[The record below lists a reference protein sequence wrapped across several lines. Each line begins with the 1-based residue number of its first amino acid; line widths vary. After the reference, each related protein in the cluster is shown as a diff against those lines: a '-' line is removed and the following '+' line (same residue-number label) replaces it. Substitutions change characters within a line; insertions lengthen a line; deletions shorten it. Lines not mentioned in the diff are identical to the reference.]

1 MPALFARLAL
11 GCLLP
16 VAILLGLGAMPGL
29 GYAWDFAN
37 AAGLLGACL
46 LGLLFVIGGRP
57 QPRPLYEGKF
67 FLRLHRDL
75 GFAAVALLLVHIV
88 VLLVDEPLLIEDLL
102 PSAPGYMLAG
112 LASAIL
118 MLVLAVSSLSR
129 VRPRWSS
136 SAASFRRW
144 HYGGSLLA
152 LSLMAVH
159 VLGAGYYS
167 GGVWKGAL
175 LVALMLAVALW
186 PRLPKPANG
195 VSGRKRNTA
204 QRATWLV
211 LAASGVIIGLSA
223 LYSLLANLDLP
234 L

>member
-1 MPALFARLAL
+1 MPALIARLAL

-16 VAILLGLGAMPGL
+16 VVILLGLGAMPGL

-46 LGLLFVIGGRP
+46 LGLLFVIAGRP

-75 GFAAVALLLVHIV
+75 GFATVALLLVHIG

-118 MLVLAVSSLSR
+118 MLVLAISSLSR
-129 VRPRWSS
+129 VRPRWSNG
-136 SAASFRRW
+136 AASFRRW

-152 LSLMAVH
+152 LLLMAVH

-167 GGVWKGAL
+167 GGVWKGVL
-175 LVALMLAVALW
+175 LVALMLVVAVW
-186 PRLPKPANG
+186 PRLPKPGNG
-195 VSGRKRNTA
+195 ISGRKRNTA
-204 QRATWLV
+204 QRATWFA
-211 LAASGVIIGLSA
+211 LAASIVIVGMSA
-223 LYSLLANLDLP
+223 LYSLLANVELP

>member
-1 MPALFARLAL
+1 MPALIARLAL

-46 LGLLFVIGGRP
+46 LGLLFVIAGRP

-75 GFAAVALLLVHIV
+75 GFAAVALLLVHIG

-118 MLVLAVSSLSR
+118 MLVLAISSLNR
-129 VRPRWSS
+129 VRPRWSR

-152 LSLMAVH
+152 LLLMAVH

-167 GGVWKGAL
+167 GGIWKGAL
-175 LVALMLAVALW
+175 LVVLMLAAAIW
-186 PRLPKPANG
+186 PRLPKPGNG
-195 VSGRKRNTA
+195 ISGRQRNTA
-204 QRATWLV
+204 QRATWFA
-211 LAASGVIIGLSA
+211 LAASGVIVGLSA
-223 LYSLLANLDLP
+223 LYSLLANLELP

>member
-1 MPALFARLAL
+1 MPALIARLAL

-16 VAILLGLGAMPGL
+16 VAVLLGLGAMPGL

-75 GFAAVALLLVHIV
+75 GFAAVTLLLVHIA

-144 HYGGSLLA
+144 HYGGSLVA
-152 LSLMAVH
+152 LLLMAVH

-167 GGVWKGAL
+167 GGLWKGAL
-175 LVALMLAVALW
+175 LVALMLVVAIW

-204 QRATWLV
+204 RRATWFA

-223 LYSLLANLDLP
+223 LYSLLANLEMP

>member
-1 MPALFARLAL
+1 MPALIARLAL

-16 VAILLGLGAMPGL
+16 VAVLLGLGAMPGL

-37 AAGLLGACL
+37 AAGLLGGCL
-46 LGLLFVIGGRP
+46 LGLLFIIGGRP

-75 GFAAVALLLVHIV
+75 GFVAIALLLVHIV

-118 MLVLAVSSLSR
+118 MLVLAVSSLNR

-144 HYGGSLLA
+144 HYGGSLFA
-152 LSLMAVH
+152 LLLMAVH

-167 GGVWKGAL
+167 GGVWKGVL
-175 LVALMLAVALW
+175 LVALILVVAAW
-186 PRLPKPANG
+186 PRLPKPGNG
-195 VSGRKRNTA
+195 ISGRKRNTA
-204 QRATWLV
+204 QRATWFA
-211 LAASGVIIGLSA
+211 LAASIVIVGMSA
-223 LYSLLANLDLP
+223 LYALLANVELP
-234 L
+234 M

>member
-16 VAILLGLGAMPGL
+16 VVILLGLGAMPGL

-211 LAASGVIIGLSA
+211 LAASVLIIGLSA
-223 LYSLLANLDLP
+223 LYSVLANLELP

>member
-1 MPALFARLAL
+1 MPALIARLAL

-75 GFAAVALLLVHIV
+75 GFAAVALLLVHIG

-112 LASAIL
+112 LASAVL
-118 MLVLAVSSLSR
+118 MLVLAISSLNR

-152 LSLMAVH
+152 LLLMAVH

-167 GGVWKGAL
+167 GGIWKGAL
-175 LVALMLAVALW
+175 LVTLMLAAAIW
-186 PRLPKPANG
+186 PRLPKPGNG
-195 VSGRKRNTA
+195 ISGRKRNTA
-204 QRATWLV
+204 QRATWFA

-223 LYSLLANLDLP
+223 LYSLLANLELP

>member
-1 MPALFARLAL
+1 MPALIARLTL

-29 GYAWDFAN
+29 GYVWDFAN

-75 GFAAVALLLVHIV
+75 GFAAVALLLIHIV

-112 LASAIL
+112 LGSALL
-118 MLVLAVSSLSR
+118 MLVLAISSLNR
-129 VRPRWSS
+129 VRPRWSN
-136 SAASFRRW
+136 SASMFRRW
-144 HYGGSLLA
+144 HYGGSLFA
-152 LSLMAVH
+152 LLLMAVH

-167 GGVWKGAL
+167 GGIWKGAL
-175 LVALMLAVALW
+175 LVALMLAAAIW

-195 VSGRKRNTA
+195 ISGRKRNTA
-204 QRATWLV
+204 QRATWLA
-211 LAASGVIIGLSA
+211 LAASGVIIGMSA
-223 LYSLLANLDLP
+223 FYSLLANVELP

>member
-1 MPALFARLAL
+1 MPALIARLAL

-16 VAILLGLGAMPGL
+16 VAVLLGLGAMPGL

-75 GFAAVALLLVHIV
+75 GFAAIALLLVHII
-88 VLLVDEPLLIEDLL
+88 VLLIDEPLLIEDLL

-112 LASAIL
+112 LASAVL
-118 MLVLAVSSLSR
+118 MLVLAISSLSR

-144 HYGGSLLA
+144 HYAGSLLA
-152 LSLMAVH
+152 LLLMAVH

-167 GGVWKGAL
+167 GGAWKGVL
-175 LVALMLAVALW
+175 LVALILVVAVW
-186 PRLPKPANG
+186 PRLPKPGNG
-195 VSGRKRNTA
+195 ISGRKRNTA
-204 QRATWLV
+204 QRATWFA

-223 LYSLLANLDLP
+223 LYSLLANVELP

>member
-1 MPALFARLAL
+1 MPALIARLAL

-16 VAILLGLGAMPGL
+16 VAVLLGLGAMPGL

-37 AAGLLGACL
+37 AAGLLGGCL
-46 LGLLFVIGGRP
+46 LGLLFIIGGRP

-75 GFAAVALLLVHIV
+75 GFVAIALLLVHIV

-112 LASAIL
+112 LASAVL
-118 MLVLAVSSLSR
+118 MLVLAISSLSR

-152 LSLMAVH
+152 LLLMAVH
-159 VLGAGYYS
+159 LLGAGYYS
-167 GGVWKGAL
+167 GGVWKGVL
-175 LVALMLAVALW
+175 LVALILVVAVW
-186 PRLPKPANG
+186 PRLPKPGNG
-195 VSGRKRNTA
+195 ISGRKRNTA
-204 QRATWLV
+204 QRATWFA
-211 LAASGVIIGLSA
+211 LAASIVIVGMSA
-223 LYSLLANLDLP
+223 LYSLLANVELP

>member
-1 MPALFARLAL
+1 MPALIARLAL

-57 QPRPLYEGKF
+57 LPRPLYEGKF

-75 GFAAVALLLVHIV
+75 GFAAIALLLVHIV
-88 VLLVDEPLLIEDLL
+88 VLLFDEPLLIEDLL

-112 LASAIL
+112 LASAVL
-118 MLVLAVSSLSR
+118 MLVLAVSSLNR
-129 VRPRWSS
+129 VRSRWSS
-136 SAASFRRW
+136 SAVSFRRW

-152 LSLMAVH
+152 LLLMALH
-159 VLGAGYYS
+159 VLGASYYS
-167 GGVWKGAL
+167 GGVWKGVL
-175 LVALMLAVALW
+175 LVALILAVAAW
-186 PRLPKPANG
+186 PRLPRPANG
-195 VSGRKRNTA
+195 IRGRQRNTA
-204 QRATWLV
+204 QRATGFALV
-211 LAASGVIIGLSA
+211 VGFVIIGMSA
-223 LYSLLANLDLP
+223 LYSLLANLELP

>member
-1 MPALFARLAL
+1 MPALIARLAL

-46 LGLLFVIGGRP
+46 LGLLFVIAGRP

-75 GFAAVALLLVHIV
+75 GFAAVALLLVHIG
-88 VLLVDEPLLIEDLL
+88 VLLVDEPLLIEELL

-118 MLVLAVSSLSR
+118 MLVLAISSLNR
-129 VRPRWSS
+129 VRPRWSNG
-136 SAASFRRW
+136 AASFRRW

-152 LSLMAVH
+152 LLLMAVH

-167 GGVWKGAL
+167 GGVWKGVL
-175 LVALMLAVALW
+175 LVALMLVVAVW
-186 PRLPKPANG
+186 PRLPKPGNG
-195 VSGRKRNTA
+195 ISGRKRNTA
-204 QRATWLV
+204 QRATWFA
-211 LAASGVIIGLSA
+211 LAASIVIVGMSA
-223 LYSLLANLDLP
+223 LYSLLANVELP

>member
-1 MPALFARLAL
+1 MPALIARLAL

-46 LGLLFVIGGRP
+46 LGLLFVIAGRP

-75 GFAAVALLLVHIV
+75 GFAAVALLLVHIG

-118 MLVLAVSSLSR
+118 MLVLAISSLNR
-129 VRPRWSS
+129 VRPRWSNG
-136 SAASFRRW
+136 AASFRRW

-152 LSLMAVH
+152 LLLMAVH

-167 GGVWKGAL
+167 GGVWKGVL
-175 LVALMLAVALW
+175 LVALMLVVAVW
-186 PRLPKPANG
+186 PRLPKPGNG
-195 VSGRKRNTA
+195 ISGRKRNTA
-204 QRATWLV
+204 QRATWFA
-211 LAASGVIIGLSA
+211 LAASIVIVGMSA
-223 LYSLLANLDLP
+223 LYSLLANVELP

>member
-1 MPALFARLAL
+1 MPALIARLAF

-16 VAILLGLGAMPGL
+16 VAVLLGLGAMPGL

-37 AAGLLGACL
+37 AVGLLGACL

-75 GFAAVALLLVHIV
+75 GFAAVALLLAHIV

-152 LSLMAVH
+152 LLLMAVH
-159 VLGAGYYS
+159 MLGAGYYS

-175 LVALMLAVALW
+175 LVALMLAVAVW
-186 PRLPKPANG
+186 PRLPRPANG
-195 VSGRKRNTA
+195 LSGRQRNTA
-204 QRATWLV
+204 QRATWLA
-211 LAASGVIIGLSA
+211 LTASGVIMGLSA
-223 LYSLLANLDLP
+223 LYSLLANLELP

>member
-1 MPALFARLAL
+1 MPALIARLAL

-16 VAILLGLGAMPGL
+16 VAVLLGLGAMPGL

-57 QPRPLYEGKF
+57 QPRPFYEGKF

-75 GFAAVALLLVHIV
+75 GFAVIALLLVHIV

-118 MLVLAVSSLSR
+118 MLVLAVSSLNR
-129 VRPRWSS
+129 MRPRWSS
-136 SAASFRRW
+136 SAASFRHW
-144 HYGGSLLA
+144 HYGGSLFA
-152 LSLMAVH
+152 LVLMAVH

-175 LVALMLAVALW
+175 LVALLLVVAVW
-186 PRLPKPANG
+186 PRLPKPGNG
-195 VSGRKRNTA
+195 ISGRKRNTA
-204 QRATWLV
+204 QRATWFT
-211 LAASGVIIGLSA
+211 LAASIVIVGMSA
-223 LYSLLANLDLP
+223 LYSLLANVELP

>member
-1 MPALFARLAL
+1 MPALIARLAL

-16 VAILLGLGAMPGL
+16 VAVLLGLGAMPGL

-37 AAGLLGACL
+37 AAGLLGGCL
-46 LGLLFVIGGRP
+46 LGLLFIIGGRP

-75 GFAAVALLLVHIV
+75 GFVAIALLLVHIV

-118 MLVLAVSSLSR
+118 MLVLAISSLSR

-152 LSLMAVH
+152 LLLMAVH

-167 GGVWKGAL
+167 GGVWKGVL
-175 LVALMLAVALW
+175 LVALILVVAVW
-186 PRLPKPANG
+186 PRLPKPGNG
-195 VSGRKRNTA
+195 ISGRKRNTA
-204 QRATWLV
+204 QRATWFA
-211 LAASGVIIGLSA
+211 LAASIVIVGMSA
-223 LYSLLANLDLP
+223 LYSLLANVELP

>member
-1 MPALFARLAL
+1 MPALIARLVL

-29 GYAWDFAN
+29 GFAWDFAN

-46 LGLLFVIGGRP
+46 MGLLFVIGGRP
-57 QPRPLYEGKF
+57 QRRPLYEGKF

-75 GFAAVALLLVHIV
+75 GFAAVALLLIHIG
-88 VLLVDEPLLIEDLL
+88 VLLIDEPLLIEDLL

-118 MLVLAVSSLSR
+118 MLVLAVSSLGG

-136 SAASFRRW
+136 SAVSFRRW
-144 HYGGSLLA
+144 HYGGSLVA
-152 LSLMAVH
+152 LLLMAVH

-167 GGVWKGAL
+167 SGIWKGAL
-175 LVALMLAVALW
+175 LVALMLAVAVW
-186 PRLPKPANG
+186 PRLPKPGNG
-195 VSGRKRNTA
+195 ISGRKRNTA
-204 QRATWLV
+204 QRATWLA
-211 LAASGVIIGLSA
+211 LAASSVIIGMSV
-223 LYSLLANLDLP
+223 LYSLLANVELP

>member
-1 MPALFARLAL
+1 MPALIARLAL

-16 VAILLGLGAMPGL
+16 VAVLLGLGAMPGL

-46 LGLLFVIGGRP
+46 LGLLFIIGGRP

-75 GFAAVALLLVHIV
+75 GFAAIALLLIHIA
-88 VLLVDEPLLIEDLL
+88 VLLVDEPLLIDDLL

-112 LASAIL
+112 LASASL

-129 VRPRWSS
+129 VRLRWSS
-136 SAASFRRW
+136 SAVSFRRW
-144 HYGGSLLA
+144 HYGGSLFA
-152 LSLMAVH
+152 LLLMAVH

-167 GGVWKGAL
+167 GGLWKGAL
-175 LVALMLAVALW
+175 LVALTLVAAIW
-186 PRLPKPANG
+186 PRRPRPANG
-195 VSGRKRNTA
+195 IRGRQRNTA
-204 QRATWLV
+204 QRATWFVLV
-211 LAASGVIIGLSA
+211 AGSAIIGLAA

>member
-1 MPALFARLAL
+1 MPALIARLAL

-16 VAILLGLGAMPGL
+16 VAVLLGLGAMPGL

-37 AAGLLGACL
+37 AAGLLGGCL
-46 LGLLFVIGGRP
+46 LGLLFIIGGRP

-75 GFAAVALLLVHIV
+75 GFVAIALLLVHIV

-112 LASAIL
+112 LASAVL
-118 MLVLAVSSLSR
+118 MLVLAISSLSR

-152 LSLMAVH
+152 LLLMAVH

-167 GGVWKGAL
+167 GGVWKGVL
-175 LVALMLAVALW
+175 LVALILVVAVW
-186 PRLPKPANG
+186 PRLPKPGNG
-195 VSGRKRNTA
+195 ISGRKRNTA
-204 QRATWLV
+204 QRATWFA
-211 LAASGVIIGLSA
+211 LAASIVIVGMSA
-223 LYSLLANLDLP
+223 LYSLLANVELP

>member
-75 GFAAVALLLVHIV
+75 GFAAVALLLVHII

-211 LAASGVIIGLSA
+211 LAASGLIIGLSA
-223 LYSLLANLDLP
+223 LYSVLANLELP

>member
-1 MPALFARLAL
+1 MPALIARLAL

-16 VAILLGLGAMPGL
+16 VAVLLGLGAMPGL

-136 SAASFRRW
+136 SAAGFRRW
-144 HYGGSLLA
+144 HYGGSLVA
-152 LSLMAVH
+152 LLLMAVH

-167 GGVWKGAL
+167 GGLWKGAL
-175 LVALMLAVALW
+175 LVALMLVVAVW

-204 QRATWLV
+204 RRATWFA

-223 LYSLLANLDLP
+223 LYSLLANLELP

>member
-1 MPALFARLAL
+1 MPALIARLAF

-16 VAILLGLGAMPGL
+16 VAVLLGLGAMPGL

-37 AAGLLGACL
+37 AAGVLGACL

-75 GFAAVALLLVHIV
+75 GFAAIALLLAHIV

-152 LSLMAVH
+152 LLLMAVH

-175 LVALMLAVALW
+175 LVALMLAVAVW
-186 PRLPKPANG
+186 PRLPRPANG
-195 VSGRKRNTA
+195 LSGRQRNTA
-204 QRATWLV
+204 QRATWLA
-211 LAASGVIIGLSA
+211 LAASGVIMGLSA

>member
-1 MPALFARLAL
+1 MPALIARLAF

-46 LGLLFVIGGRP
+46 AGLLFVMGGRP
-57 QPRPLYEGKF
+57 QPRPRYEGKF

-88 VLLVDEPLLIEDLL
+88 ALLVDEPLLIEDLL

-112 LASAIL
+112 LVSAVL

-136 SAASFRRW
+136 SAATFRRW

-152 LSLMAVH
+152 LLLMAVH

-167 GGVWKGAL
+167 GGAWKGAL
-175 LVALMLAVALW
+175 LVALMLAVAVW
-186 PRLPKPANG
+186 PRLPKSANG
-195 VSGRKRNTA
+195 IRGRQRNTA
-204 QRATWLV
+204 QRATWFA
-211 LAASGVIIGLSA
+211 LAASGVILGVSA
-223 LYSLLANLDLP
+223 LYSLLANVELP

>member
-1 MPALFARLAL
+1 MPALIARLAL

-16 VAILLGLGAMPGL
+16 VAILLGLGALPGL

-75 GFAAVALLLVHIV
+75 GFAAIALLLVHIV

-112 LASAIL
+112 LASAVL

-136 SAASFRRW
+136 SSASFRRW

-152 LSLMAVH
+152 LLLMAVH

-167 GGVWKGAL
+167 GGVWKGVL
-175 LVALMLAVALW
+175 LVALILVVAVW
-186 PRLPKPANG
+186 PRLPKPGNG
-195 VSGRKRNTA
+195 ISGRKRNTA
-204 QRATWLV
+204 HRATWFA
-211 LAASGVIIGLSA
+211 LAASGVILGLSA
-223 LYSLLANLDLP
+223 LYSLLANLELP

>member
-1 MPALFARLAL
+1 MPALIARLAL

-46 LGLLFVIGGRP
+46 LGLLFVIAGRP

-75 GFAAVALLLVHIV
+75 GFAAVALLLVHIG

-112 LASAIL
+112 LTSAIL
-118 MLVLAVSSLSR
+118 MLVLAISSLNR
-129 VRPRWSS
+129 VRPRWSR

-152 LSLMAVH
+152 LLLMAVH

-167 GGVWKGAL
+167 GGIWKGAL
-175 LVALMLAVALW
+175 LVVLMLAAAIW
-186 PRLPKPANG
+186 PRLPKPGNG
-195 VSGRKRNTA
+195 ISGRQRNTA
-204 QRATWLV
+204 QRATWFA
-211 LAASGVIIGLSA
+211 LAASGVIVGLSA
-223 LYSLLANLDLP
+223 LYSLLANLELP

>member
-1 MPALFARLAL
+1 MPALIARLAL

-46 LGLLFVIGGRP
+46 LGLLFVIAGRP

-75 GFAAVALLLVHIV
+75 GFAAVALLLVHIG

-118 MLVLAVSSLSR
+118 MPVLAISSLNR
-129 VRPRWSS
+129 VRPRWSNG
-136 SAASFRRW
+136 AASFRRW

-152 LSLMAVH
+152 LLLMAVH

-167 GGVWKGAL
+167 GGVWKGVL
-175 LVALMLAVALW
+175 LVALMLVVAVW
-186 PRLPKPANG
+186 PRLPKPGNG
-195 VSGRKRNTA
+195 ISGRKRNTA
-204 QRATWLV
+204 QRATWFA
-211 LAASGVIIGLSA
+211 LAASIVIVGMSA
-223 LYSLLANLDLP
+223 LYSLLANVELP

>member
-1 MPALFARLAL
+1 MPALIARLAL

-16 VAILLGLGAMPGL
+16 VAVLLGLGTMPGL

-46 LGLLFVIGGRP
+46 LGLLFIIGGRP

-75 GFAAVALLLVHIV
+75 GFAAIALLLIHIA
-88 VLLVDEPLLIEDLL
+88 VLLVDEPLLIDDLL

-129 VRPRWSS
+129 VRPRWSN

-152 LSLMAVH
+152 LLLMAVH

-167 GGVWKGAL
+167 AGVWKGAL
-175 LVALMLAVALW
+175 LIALMLVAAIW

-195 VSGRKRNTA
+195 IRGRKRNTA
-204 QRATWLV
+204 QRATWFA
-211 LAASGVIIGLSA
+211 LAASGVIVGVA
-223 LYSLLANLDLP
+223 VVYSLLANLELP

>member
-1 MPALFARLAL
+1 MPALIARLAL

-29 GYAWDFAN
+29 GYSWDFAN

-75 GFAAVALLLVHIV
+75 GFAAIALLLVHIV

-118 MLVLAVSSLSR
+118 MLVLAISSLNR

-136 SAASFRRW
+136 HAASFRRW

-152 LSLMAVH
+152 LLLMAVH

-167 GGVWKGAL
+167 AGVWKSAL
-175 LVALMLAVALW
+175 LIALMLVAAAW
-186 PRLPKPANG
+186 PRLPRPANG
-195 VSGRKRNTA
+195 LSGRKRNTA
-204 QRATWLV
+204 QRATWFA
-211 LAASGVIIGLSA
+211 LAASGVILGVSV
-223 LYSLLANLDLP
+223 LYSLLANVELP